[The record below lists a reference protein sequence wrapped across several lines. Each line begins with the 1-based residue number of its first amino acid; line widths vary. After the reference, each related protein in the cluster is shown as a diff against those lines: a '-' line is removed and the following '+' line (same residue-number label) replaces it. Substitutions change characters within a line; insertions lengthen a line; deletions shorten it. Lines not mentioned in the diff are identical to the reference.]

1 MAHVPSASRGGVLY
15 VVPTL
20 GRRPEYLV
28 EVLSS
33 LSAQEHPVTV
43 AVVAPADAHDARSA
57 ALAHGAHFLEQSS
70 TGMSAAI
77 NEGWRAFGAEHE
89 FWAWLGDD
97 DALVPGSA
105 AAAASY
111 LSRRP
116 RASMVYGRCAYVD
129 ADGRELYV
137 VRPTSLAARLLRW
150 GPNLVPQ
157 PGSVARASAVRR
169 AGLLDERLRFAMD
182 LDLFLRLADVGP
194 LGYLPVVLARF
205 RWHEDS
211 TTVASGAASNAEA
224 RAVRAGTWTGMRSVG
239 RLVEPVAGLAGRL
252 LHRTQRTSRAA
263 TLRSTPSLD

>member
-1 MAHVPSASRGGVLY
+1 MPPVSPASRGCVLY

-28 EVLSS
+28 EALSS
-33 LSAQEHPVTV
+33 LAAQEHPVTV
-43 AVVAPADAHDARSA
+43 AVVAPADADDARSA
-57 ALAHGAHFLEQSS
+57 AAEHGARFLAQTS

-77 NEGWRAFGAEHE
+77 NEGWRAFGGAHE

-116 RASMVYGRCAYVD
+116 RASMVYGHCAYVD
-129 ADGRELYV
+129 GDGRELYV
-137 VRPTSLAARLLRW
+137 VRPTPLAARLLRW

-157 PGSVARASAVRR
+157 PGSVARGSAVRR
-169 AGLLDERLRFAMD
+169 AGLLDEQLRFAMD

-194 LGYLPVVLARF
+194 LGYAPVVLARF
-205 RWHEDS
+205 RWHEGS
-211 TTVASGAASNAEA
+211 TTVGSGAASNAEA
-224 RAVRAGTWTGMRSVG
+224 RAVRARTWTGRRSVG
-239 RLVEPVAGLAGRL
+239 RLVEPVAGLAGRV
-252 LHRTQRTSRAA
+252 LHRTQRHSSAA
-263 TLRSTPSLD
+263 EVPSTPSLD